1 MYDLFNKLIQQFQM
15 TLSNDNYILTKREFQ
30 NCFDICL
37 DYLNNIP
44 INQQNDQT
52 IRRIKIILRMIGL
65 LTPIKKESF
74 DQNCISAQQF
84 INKIILHI
92 RANFQELLKLVDGI
106 EWLLFKNGLA
116 LLFALELLYQQ
127 INNSQENKLTYL
139 YEISDKKQRQDVA
152 NELLQQLYNLEQ
164 PLSMNSNWIDLFRI
178 VDPQIIDIKHLNLA
192 VTFESFI
199 MCITQISTVL
209 QIHHQ
214 LEEQIGDY
222 FQNRVFYNCL
232 QSKNFKFYTFS
243 H

>member
-1 MYDLFNKLIQQFQM
+1 
-15 TLSNDNYILTKREFQ
+15 
-30 NCFDICL
+30 
-37 DYLNNIP
+37 
-44 INQQNDQT
+44 
-52 IRRIKIILRMIGL
+52 MIGL

-92 RANFQELLKLVDGI
+92 RTNFQELLKLVDGI

-116 LLFALELLYQQ
+116 LLFALEFLYQQ
-127 INNSQENKLTYL
+127 FDNSQENKLTFL
-139 YEISDKKQRQDVA
+139 YKISDEKQRQDVA

-164 PLSMNSNWIDLFRI
+164 PLSMNSNWIDLFTI
-178 VDPQIIDIKHLNLA
+178 VDPQIIDIKYLNLA

-222 FQNRVFYNCL
+222 FQNRVFYNHL
-232 QSKNFKFYTFS
+232 QSKNFKFCTFS
-243 H
+243 HS